1 MIKIDNVTK
10 IYKVKNSHSGPM
22 SFIQDIFSPMYTD
35 VRSLNN
41 VSFSIEV
48 GQCYG
53 VLGTNG
59 SGKST
64 LIKMLGINFDKI
76 SELDETIN
84 YSKLIIK

>member
-1 MIKIDNVTK
+1 MERNMIKID
-10 IYKVKNSHSGPM
+10 
-22 SFIQDIFSPMYTD
+22 
-35 VRSLNN
+35 N